1 MSPDTLEEAAFF
13 QTLGAAFHVYAQ
25 TSADDAEAVRYQKER
40 LVMYAMARL
49 LLGIE

>member
-13 QTLGAAFHVYAQ
+13 QTIAAHCAAYARK
-25 TSADDAEAVRYQKER
+25 TDGIERVLYQKES